1 MKSQAQFV
9 VDYLSQRVS
18 QLEVEKAALLY
29 QLDDAA
35 RQVEELKL
43 EAKNVGSEVAI
54 GDEKK

>member
-43 EAKNVGSEVAI
+43 EAKNIGSEVAI

>member
-18 QLEVEKAALLY
+18 QLEVEKAALLH

-43 EAKNVGSEVAI
+43 EAKNIGSEVAI

>member
-18 QLEVEKAALLY
+18 QLEVEKASLLH

-35 RQVEELKL
+35 RQVEELKS
-43 EAKNVGSEVAI
+43 EAK
-54 GDEKK
+54 GDSDDV

>member
-35 RQVEELKL
+35 RQIEEAKS
-43 EAKNVGSEVAI
+43 EAKNVSSEVAAD
-54 GDEKK
+54 GEKK